1 MKNSKPQRL
10 KYFVLEGD
18 RSCLAE
24 LIQLDLFQTVNIKLE
39 SPKRANQKDYWPKSY
54 YLLKIKK
61 KN

>member
-1 MKNSKPQRL
+1 
-10 KYFVLEGD
+10 VLEGD
-18 RSCLAE
+18 RGCLAE